1 MVQVGDPVR
10 ARAAAVDLVQRLRG
24 AGFVAY
30 FAGGCVRDELLGL
43 HPSDYDVATS
53 AKPGEIAALLPPARF
68 STHFVGEA
76 FGVTLVKAGDV
87 HVEVATFRSDGT
99 YTDKRRP
106 DAVVFSSPLEDAKRR
121 DFTMNALFLDPVS
134 GETTPARGGGG
145 VAGTVIDYVGGVAD
159 LQAGVLRAVGDPHQR
174 LAEDHLRALR
184 AVRFAARYGM
194 RIEEATAAAITAHAG
209 ELAGV
214 SRERIG
220 EELRRMLTR
229 AGPARAAAMGLLTGL
244 KLDVPVFGPAAE
256 RDAGAWV
263 ALRAVP
269 AGVSVGCLLAAAM
282 VDRHGPLTAGEEVGG
297 GAGAWRTGWWNEV
310 VAAWRERLCLSNEEV
325 GAVSGTLATLDLL
338 MVAWAGGS
346 VAGQK
351 RIAARGHFEVA
362 VAVLGGYWPAR
373 AAGVRARV
381 AELEVIGPG
390 IAPAP
395 ILTGTE
401 LIAAGLKPGPR
412 FKQLLDLVYDA
423 QLEGRVADLE
433 GALELARRVRI

>member
-1 MVQVGDPVR
+1 MVQVADPVR
-10 ARAAAVDLVQRLRG
+10 ARAAALDLVQRLRG

-53 AKPGEIAALLPPARF
+53 AKPGEIAALLPQPRF

-106 DAVVFSSPLEDAKRR
+106 DAVVFSSPTEDAQRR
-121 DFTMNALFLDPVS
+121 DFTMNALFLDPLS
-134 GETTPARGGGG
+134 GEKTPARGGGA
-145 VAGTVIDYVGGVAD
+145 VAGTVIDFVGGVAD
-159 LQAGVLRAVGDPHQR
+159 LHAGVLRAVGDPHQR

-194 RIEEATAAAITAHAG
+194 AIEPATAAAITAHAG
-209 ELAGV
+209 DLAGV

-229 AGPARAAAMGLLTGL
+229 AGPARAAAMKLLAEL
-244 KLDVPVFGPAAE
+244 KLDVPVFGQAAE
-256 RDAGAWV
+256 REPGAWP
-263 ALRAVP
+263 ALVAVP
-269 AGVSVGCLLAAAM
+269 VGASVGCLLAAAM
-282 VDRHGPLTAGEEVGG
+282 VDRHGPISDGGGEE
-297 GAGAWRTGWWNEV
+297 AWRSAWGNEIA
-310 VAAWRERLCLSNEEV
+310 AAWRERLCLSNDEMH
-325 GAVSGTLATLDLL
+325 ALSGTLATLDLV
-338 MVAWAGGS
+338 MVAWEGGS

-351 RIAARGHFEVA
+351 RIAARGHFGTA
-362 VAVLGGYWPAR
+362 VAAMGGYWPAR
-373 AAGVRARV
+373 AAGVRVRV

-390 IAPAP
+390 IAPTP
-395 ILTGTE
+395 ILTGSE
-401 LIAAGLKPGPR
+401 LIAAGLKPGPA

-423 QLEGRVADLE
+423 QLEGRVADLA

>member
-1 MVQVGDPVR
+1 MVQVADPVR
-10 ARAAAVDLVQRLRG
+10 ARAAALDLVQRLRG

-53 AKPGEIAALLPPARF
+53 AKPGEIAALLPLPRF

-106 DAVVFSSPLEDAKRR
+106 DAVVFSSPTEDAQRR
-121 DFTMNALFLDPVS
+121 DFTMNALFLDPLS
-134 GETTPARGGGG
+134 GEKTPARGGGS
-145 VAGTVIDYVGGVAD
+145 VAGTVIDFVGGVAD
-159 LQAGVLRAVGDPHQR
+159 LHAGVLRAVGDPHQR

-194 RIEEATAAAITAHAG
+194 AIEPATAAAITAHAG
-209 ELAGV
+209 DLAGV

-229 AGPARAAAMGLLTGL
+229 AGPARAAAMKLLAEL
-244 KLDVPVFGPAAE
+244 KLDVPVFGQAAE
-256 RDAGAWV
+256 REPGAWP
-263 ALRAVP
+263 ALSAVP
-269 AGVSVGCLLAAAM
+269 VGANVGCLLAAAM
-282 VDRHGPLTAGEEVGG
+282 VDRHGPIADGG
-297 GAGAWRTGWWNEV
+297 GEVAWRSAWGNEV
-310 VAAWRERLCLSNEEV
+310 AAAWRERLCLSNDEMH
-325 GAVSGTLATLDLL
+325 AISGTLATLDLL
-338 MVAWAGGS
+338 MVAWEGGS

-351 RIAARGHFEVA
+351 RIAARGHFGVA
-362 VAVLGGYWPAR
+362 VAVLGGYWPVR
-373 AAGVRARV
+373 AAGMRARV
-381 AELEVIGPG
+381 VELEVIGPG

-395 ILTGTE
+395 ILTGSE
-401 LIAAGLKPGPR
+401 LIAAGLKPGPA

-423 QLEGRVADLE
+423 QLEGRVTDLA